1 MPKIVVCGSR
11 EDAYDKFR
19 IALASKA
26 NAMLLVD
33 SDEPVIERGPWQHLK
48 ANRNWDRPAGASDS
62 QCHLMV
68 QVMESWFLAD
78 REALREYFG
87 TAFQESTLPQNPN
100 VEQILKQDV
109 LDGLSRAARSTPKGT
124 YNKGVQSYEILEKL
138 DPAKVRQASQY
149 ADRFI
154 RTLIS

>member
-19 IALASKA
+19 IALASQT

-33 SDEPVIERGPWQHLK
+33 SDEPVIEQGPWQHLK
-48 ANRNWDRPAGASDS
+48 VHRNWDRPAGASDS
-62 QCHLMV
+62 QCHLMI

-78 REALREYFG
+78 RETLREFFG
-87 TAFQESTLPQNPN
+87 PAFQESALPRNPN
-100 VEQILKQDV
+100 VEQIAKQDV
-109 LDGLSRAARSTPKGT
+109 IDGLVRATRNTTKGP
-124 YNKGVQSYEILEKL
+124 YKKGIQSYEILEKL
-138 DPAKVRQASQY
+138 DPAKVRQFSPY

-154 RTLIS
+154 NALTS